1 MNIKLE
7 LIREHIASKVVHQIE
22 DLDIDI
28 NRIANTKAIAM
39 LGEIQAILQNEKM
52 SDSEMLCAIDEIFDD
67 NQMTGGWWQP

>member
-52 SDSEMLCAIDEIFDD
+52 SDSEMLCAIDAIFDD